1 MEKKKNVSRET
12 LKTDNGTY
20 TQEELSSLIGD
31 KTLIK
36 NNECSPVKD
45 ECLIDLNKQKEMN
58 KLHYD
63 GKLCISKHRFLN
75 LIMSMR
81 GGGKSFWF
89 KRYCV
94 DNFLKTGQKFI
105 YMRRYQTDIEKALA
119 NKEGSFWNDLIKE
132 GYFLNHDVKE
142 DMNGFYID
150 GKQCGYYIALS
161 SAVSRKS
168 ISYKDVSIVVY
179 EEFLLA
185 KGKVR
190 PLKNEPQ
197 ELLDFL
203 NTVDRYEDRVTCFCL
218 ANTIDY
224 ANEYFQYFNIFPKIG
239 DEFTMKKQ
247 VLVQVWENF
256 AFEEYAKKSR
266 LGELI
271 SGTDYGD
278 YAIGSKFLMNDE
290 HFIEE
295 KTPKSLYSF
304 GFHFNGKNYG
314 VWCDETV
321 GKFFVNTQHDS
332 MRYTFVFTLEDMRP
346 NTLMLTRKKPEM
358 LRHFCENFRLGN
370 VYSNNQTTKRAV
382 FDLMKLIG

>member
-1 MEKKKNVSRET
+1 MGKRKNVSRET
-12 LKTDNGTY
+12 FHDNGHY
-20 TQEELSSLIGD
+20 TQEEFSSLIGD
-31 KTLIK
+31 KAIIE
-36 NNECSPVKD
+36 NNECVPEKDCVK
-45 ECLIDLNKQKEMN
+45 IDVKKQKDMN
-58 KLHYD
+58 DLHYD

-75 LIMSMR
+75 LILSMR

-89 KRYCV
+89 KRYAV
-94 DNFLKTGQKFI
+94 ENYLKTGQKFI

-119 NKEGSFWNDLIKE
+119 SKDGSFWNDLLIE
-132 GYFLNHDVKE
+132 GYFLDHEVKE

-150 GKQCGYYIALS
+150 GNQCGYYVALS

-168 ISYKDVSIVVY
+168 ISYKDVSIVIY
-179 EEFLLA
+179 EEFLL
-185 KGKVR
+185 KRGKIR
-190 PLKNEPQ
+190 PLKNEPE

-239 DEFTMKKQ
+239 DEFTLKKQ
-247 VLVQVWENF
+247 VLVQIWESQD
-256 AFEEYAKKSR
+256 FEKHAQSSR

-271 SGTDYGD
+271 NGTSYGD
-278 YAIGSKFLMNDE
+278 YAMSSKFLMNDE

-295 KTPKSLYSF
+295 KTPKSNYVF
-304 GFHFNGKNYG
+304 GFHYNDKNYA
-314 VWCDETV
+314 VWCDESV
-321 GKFFVNTQHDS
+321 GKYYVNTQHDK

-382 FDLMKLIG
+382 FDLMKILT